1 MEIIKKI
8 ANKQDFYNYPTPTI
22 AFFGDSVT
30 HGCFECYER
39 EKGVIDTYYEI
50 KNGYPTR
57 VKEQL
62 NELYPASH
70 INIINAGL
78 SGDTATNA
86 LNRLERDILAYHPD
100 LCVVSFQ
107 LNYSMSGIDGLEK
120 YKQSLD
126 KIFKELKQRNIEVI
140 FLTENTMCTYV
151 SPKLDNDLLKAIAA
165 QSAEI
170 ENSGV
175 AKRYRDAALEVC
187 KNNNV
192 KVCDIYAIWDEMRKN
207 GKDVTDLLSNKI
219 NHPNREFHH
228 VIAKELIKVMCEE

>member
-8 ANKQDFYNYPTPTI
+8 ENKQDFYNFPTPTI
-22 AFFGDSVT
+22 AFLGDSVT
-30 HGCFECYER
+30 HGCFECYEKS
-39 EKGVIDTYYEI
+39 KGVIDTIYEI

-78 SGDTATNA
+78 SGDKACNA
-86 LNRLERDILAYHPD
+86 INRLERDVLRFNPD

-107 LNYSMSGIDGLEK
+107 LNDSMDGEQGLDKYQESLE
-120 YKQSLD
+120 
-126 KIFKELKQRNIEVI
+126 KIFKELKKRNIEII
-140 FLTENTMCTYV
+140 FLTENMMCTHV
-151 SPKLDNDLLKAIAA
+151 SKELDNELLKAIAA

-170 ENSGV
+170 ENSGI
-175 AKRYRDAALEVC
+175 AQKYHDAAIKTC
-187 KNNNV
+187 QKNGV
-192 KVCDIYAIWDEMRKN
+192 KICDIYAIWKKMQRSGE
-207 GKDVTDLLSNKI
+207 DVTELLSNKI

-228 VIAKELIKVMCEE
+228 TIAKELIKVMFEN